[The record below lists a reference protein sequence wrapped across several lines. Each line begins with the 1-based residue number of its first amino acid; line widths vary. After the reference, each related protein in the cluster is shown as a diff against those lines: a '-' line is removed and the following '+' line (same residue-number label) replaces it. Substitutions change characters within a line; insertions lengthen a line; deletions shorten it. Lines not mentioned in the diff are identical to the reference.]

1 MHPDP
6 VPARRR
12 APGPAIA
19 AAVLGLV
26 SSGVPAIFA
35 LIAVALSGGRF
46 AGTGWLLVVVPI
58 LLVAALLAGSVLVFM
73 GWSWLALAVPAG
85 VLTALVLFG
94 YLQGG
99 RAGGVFGVLT
109 LGIPLITTVVAAL
122 PAVRGWVAA
131 RRSVRGER

>member
-1 MHPDP
+1 
-6 VPARRR
+6 
-12 APGPAIA
+12 
-19 AAVLGLV
+19 VLGLV

-46 AGTGWLLVVVPI
+46 AGSGWLLVVVPI
-58 LLVAALLAGSVLVFM
+58 LLVTALLAGSVLVFM

-99 RAGGVFGVLT
+99 RAGGAFGVLT